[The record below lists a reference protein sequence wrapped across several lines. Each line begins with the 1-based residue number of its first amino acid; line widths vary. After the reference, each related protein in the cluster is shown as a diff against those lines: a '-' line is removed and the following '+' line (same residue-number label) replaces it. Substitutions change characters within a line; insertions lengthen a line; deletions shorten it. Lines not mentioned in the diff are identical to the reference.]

1 MFQTSLLII
10 IAILLLYVLFFHL
23 IVHHKRYITMER
35 NQQQLQQILS
45 NVPGLIWAADMD
57 GTMLF
62 SEGQDEFLHF
72 ADLKQK
78 TGQNIFSIYAYN
90 ACLTKGIEQAF
101 AGESVTVTAKH
112 NDRLFHVRICPM
124 YDIDNHQT
132 GILGVSVDATDRVEM
147 IMQLRD
153 SEEKFRTLTEKSRDG
168 IVIAQDEQFTYVNS
182 AFCNMLGYTATE
194 LYSMNASDLIV
205 PNERE
210 RVMQV
215 YKQHV
220 KDQEIN
226 AQYSTTFVHK
236 SGRFVTVEIHSTQI
250 ELKDRPAGFI
260 SCRDVT
266 ESRRIRQELEENE
279 EKYRA
284 LVEASQDGICMIS
297 KGMFIYVNSM
307 FCRMTGY
314 TPSELYSKA
323 SVDLI
328 ADEDKKPFLEI
339 RNRRLRGDWSTITAQ
354 STLIH
359 RSGARVAVE
368 MHSTL
373 IIHQNSPVS
382 FFTMH
387 DITARLRAEEEIQQA
402 KAQVEALNRD
412 LEQRILES
420 SNKLVEVNTQLL
432 QLQKEKLLSQ
442 FEVLKQQVNPHF
454 LFNSLNVLTSLIKI
468 EPELAEKFTEHL
480 AKVYRYVLENKDNE
494 LVNLSTELDFL
505 SAYLFL
511 LDIRFED
518 KLRVNISISEY
529 LQQLRIIPLALQ
541 LLIENAIKHNAMS
554 KKKPLIIDIFVDSQ
568 QRLNVINNLQEREAH
583 FASTGVGLQNI
594 LNRYQL
600 LNKPSPEI
608 EKTDSQFIVRIPLI
622 SGL

>member
-1 MFQTSLLII
+1 
-10 IAILLLYVLFFHL
+10 
-23 IVHHKRYITMER
+23 MER

-62 SEGQDEFLHF
+62 SDGQDEFLHF
-72 ADLKQK
+72 SDMKQMA
-78 TGQNIFSIYAYN
+78 GQNIFSIYAYN
-90 ACLTKGIEQAF
+90 PSLTQGIEQAF
-101 AGESVTVTAKH
+101 TGETVTVTAKH
-112 NDRLFHVRICPM
+112 NGRLFHIRICPM
-124 YDIDNHQT
+124 YGIDNQQT
-132 GILGVSVDATDRVEM
+132 GILGVSVDTTDRVEM
-147 IMQLRD
+147 VMQLRD
-153 SEEKFRTLTEKSRDG
+153 SEEKFRTLIEKSRDG
-168 IVIAQDEQFTYVNS
+168 IVITQDEQFAYVNS
-182 AFCNMLGYTATE
+182 AFCEMLGYTAGE
-194 LYSMNASDLIV
+194 LYAMNASDLLV
-205 PNERE
+205 PQERE

-215 YKQHV
+215 YRQHV
-220 KDQEIN
+220 QAQEIN
-226 AQYSTTFVHK
+226 AQYSTSFIHK
-236 SGRFVTVEIHSTQI
+236 SGRAITVELHSTQI
-250 ELKDRPAGFI
+250 ELKGRLAGFI

-297 KGMFIYVNSM
+297 KGMFIYVNST

-314 TPSELYSKA
+314 SPSELYTKTG
-323 SVDLI
+323 VELI
-328 ADEDKKPFLEI
+328 AEEDKKQFLDI

-354 STLIH
+354 STLLH

-373 IIHQNSPVS
+373 IIHQNAPVS

-402 KAQVEALNRD
+402 KAQVEAMNRD
-412 LEQRILES
+412 LERRVLES

-468 EPELAEKFTEHL
+468 EPDLAERFTEHL

-494 LVNLSTELDFL
+494 LVSLNTELDFL

-518 KLRVNISISEY
+518 KLRVCISIADEF
-529 LQQLRIIPLALQ
+529 QQSRIIPLALQ

-554 KKKPLIIDIFVDSQ
+554 KRKPLIIDIFVDSQ

-608 EKTDSQFIVRIPLI
+608 EKTETQFIVKIPLI
-622 SGL
+622 GD